1 MAELSAA
8 PLNEPTKTWKKM
20 WNCIFWSK
28 REKENRFK
36 KKMHVGQHEK
46 KNIWQPD
53 ILTAKVYYCTVLCNK
68 HRKIEQLGMCIQKFR
83 VDGMYVTCK
92 GYGVFQ
98 IRSGMWL
105 FFIKENLRSSLRIW
119 FESLMLMQ
127 NSQSINSRLVL
138 KPIGTPYAWCK

>member
-28 REKENRFK
+28 REKEK
-36 KKMHVGQHEK
+36 KKMHVGQHEKK

-68 HRKIEQLGMCIQKFR
+68 HWKIEQLGMCIQKVR
-83 VDGMYVTCK
+83 VDGM
-92 GYGVFQ
+92 
-98 IRSGMWL
+98 
-105 FFIKENLRSSLRIW
+105 
-119 FESLMLMQ
+119 
-127 NSQSINSRLVL
+127 
-138 KPIGTPYAWCK
+138 